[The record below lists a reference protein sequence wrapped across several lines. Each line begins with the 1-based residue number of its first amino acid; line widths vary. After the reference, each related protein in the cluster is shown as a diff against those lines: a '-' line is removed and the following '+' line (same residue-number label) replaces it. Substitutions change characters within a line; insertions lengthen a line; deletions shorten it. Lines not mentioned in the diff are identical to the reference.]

1 MNQFDEK
8 KLRSELKIDAHALGI
23 PVGAAESF
31 IDETCKSVEK
41 SFKHKEIITE
51 NDLKRLVHRE
61 LKKYHADLA
70 YVYKNRDKII

>member
-1 MNQFDEK
+1 MNTFDENSLK
-8 KLRSELKIDAHALGI
+8 RELLRDARALKI

-31 IDETCKSVEK
+31 VSETLKSVKK
-41 SFKHKEIITE
+41 SLKNKTTITE
-51 NDLKRLVHRE
+51 NDLKRLVSKE